1 MDVILNRHMSQYP
14 NRLQTFFPP
23 PPPNV
28 EFSISN
34 SPMKLAEA
42 GFIRKM
48 NAVSDEVEC
57 CFCGAKYSNWSGESP
72 LAVHRTLNPK
82 CSFLNT
88 PPSTNTHN
96 LDNHN
101 NEEVEAF
108 RKQLCPDNISS
119 SPSSIFNVP
128 DIQHP
133 FLPKQGGYLMLFE
146 GQRRLTFIHADIFSP
161 AAVVYAEG
169 GFVYNVA
176 TKSVFCVFCNV
187 ELDFKQRSRPVL
199 DSVHEDKSP
208 QCPFMCLFDVGNI
221 SLDTETQIHEKVF
234 LQRQHKAQTDRV
246 KYAIK
251 HPQFEDEDVRVGTY
265 STWPKCLA
273 RTFPSRMMA
282 ECGFYYTGFSDKV
295 KCYACGIGLADW
307 STDADPATQHAKSS
321 PHCVFLL
328 HAKGKEFIER
338 AQNEQL
344 TVEADEETTIPQLPE
359 SVAASPTII
368 SSSSAPLPS
377 LAAKMSPTS
386 LASNSASGSLVL
398 DLEAVE
404 AAMACRYPNTSLLL
418 GTLKAADENYERLCE
433 KSQEV
438 LEKEALYQEKAAQFQ
453 IKEAQHEAE
462 KAAYRQEIRAKDREL
477 QRTTFELEWRDLVR
491 TDLEQQF
498 IEQIQEL
505 KELLQQQR
513 EQLEQKDQVIEYN
526 AVQSEDLQRHI
537 KSLRAELDRRQMSPA
552 SDDEE
557 SASSSSDQEH
567 TSCEPDSHL
576 DEIPVANCKV
586 CLVKPSQILFLPCK
600 HLCCC
605 DHCASRLH
613 GKNCPICRERN
624 LGFEKVY
631 VI

>member
-1 MDVILNRHMSQYP
+1 MDVILNRHMSQYQ
-14 NRLQTFFPP
+14 NRLQTFFTSPLR
-23 PPPNV
+23 NM
-28 EFSISN
+28 ECSISN

-42 GFIRKM
+42 GFIKAV

-57 CFCGAKYSNWSGESP
+57 CFCGTKYSNWSGESP

-88 PPSTNTHN
+88 PPSSTNVRE
-96 LDNHN
+96 LGNHN

-108 RKQLCPDNISS
+108 RKQLCPVDISS
-119 SPSSIFNVP
+119 SSILNVP
-128 DIQHP
+128 DFEHP

-161 AAVVYAEG
+161 DAVVYAEG
-169 GFVYNVA
+169 GFVYNVT

-187 ELDFKQRSRPVL
+187 ELDFHHTSRPVL
-199 DSVHEDKSP
+199 DSVHEEKSP

-221 SLDTETQIHEKVF
+221 SLDTEKQIHEKVF
-234 LQRQHKAQTDRV
+234 LQRQHKAHSDKV
-246 KYAIK
+246 KYAIR
-251 HPQFEDEDVRVGTY
+251 HPEYEDEDLRVGTY

-273 RTFPSRMMA
+273 RTFPSRVMA

-295 KCYACGIGLADW
+295 KCYACGIGLTDW
-307 STDADPATQHAKSS
+307 STDADPATQHAKAS

-328 HAKGKEFIER
+328 HAKGKQFIVN

-344 TVEADEETTIPQLPE
+344 IVEADEETTIPQLPE

-368 SSSSAPLPS
+368 SSSSTPLPPV
-377 LAAKMSPTS
+377 AAKTSPAS
-386 LASNSASGSLVL
+386 LASNSASGCPVL
-398 DLEAVE
+398 DLEAVK

-438 LEKEALYQEKAAQFQ
+438 LEKEALYQEKEAQFQ

-477 QRTTFELEWRDLVR
+477 ERTTFELEWRDLVR

-537 KSLRAELDRRQMSPA
+537 KSLRAELDRRQTSHA

-567 TSCEPDSHL
+567 TNCDPDSRL
-576 DEIPVANCKV
+576 DELPVANCKV
-586 CLVKPSQILFLPCK
+586 CLVKPSQIVFLPCK